1 MGEGSKSGLIAASG
15 SEWDVSLQNWTST
28 DEARDSVR
36 ALTADVRTAIHQKSG
51 SMTDAEVRDLIECQ
65 VLQSP
70 ATRLRSYLEKDLLV
84 QNIFLSTRR
93 ELGILQ
99 PLADDPAVNEIMVN
113 GPDRVFVERN
123 GRISTW
129 PHRFGSRE
137 DLEEM
142 IRRLAGRVHKEINEL
157 HPIVDARLAD
167 GSRIHAVYR
176 NVAID
181 GPSLSIRKFP
191 EKKIGMEELIEL
203 GTLSR
208 KAAIDLEVW
217 VRSGYNI
224 FVSGGTSSGKT
235 TFLNVLSNFIPKSE
249 RIILVEDAAELQ
261 VDNVPNLVRLE
272 TRQPNA
278 QGKGEVTMRQ
288 LIRASLRMRPD
299 RIIVG
304 EVRGEEILDMVQAMN
319 TGHDGSLS
327 TGHGN
332 SPEGMLSRMEAM
344 YLTAV
349 QYPIE
354 SVRTQIAEAIDLI
367 VHMGRLRDN
376 SRKVLE
382 IVEVTGCV
390 NGRFAINPLY
400 TYKREEGLVPTG
412 NPLQRTSKLERSV
425 SLEAD

>member
-1 MGEGSKSGLIAASG
+1 M
-15 SEWDVSLQNWTST
+15 QNWTST

>member
-1 MGEGSKSGLIAASG
+1 MIAASG

-235 TFLNVLSNFIPKSE
+235 TFLNVLSNFIPKNE

>member
-1 MGEGSKSGLIAASG
+1 MIAASG
-15 SEWDVSLQNWTST
+15 SEWDGSLQNWTST

-36 ALTADVRTAIHQKSG
+36 ALTADVRAAIHQKSG
-51 SMTDAEVRDLIECQ
+51 SMTDAEVRDLIEGQ
-65 VLQSP
+65 VLQNP
-70 ATRLRSYLEKDLLV
+70 ATRLRSYVEKDLLV

-191 EKKIGMEELIEL
+191 EKKIGMEELIEW

-261 VDNVPNLVRLE
+261 IDNVPNLVRLE

-400 TYKREEGLVPTG
+400 TFKREEGLVPTG

-425 SLEAD
+425 TLEAD

>member
-1 MGEGSKSGLIAASG
+1 MIAASG

>member
-1 MGEGSKSGLIAASG
+1 M
-15 SEWDVSLQNWTST
+15 QNWNSM
-28 DEARDSVR
+28 DETRRSVR
-36 ALTADVRTAIHQKSG
+36 ELTRDVRAAIHRQDG
-51 SMTDAEVRDLIECQ
+51 ALTDAEVRDLIEEQ
-65 VLQSP
+65 VLRAS
-70 ATRLRSYLEKDLLV
+70 ATRCRSFEEKDLLV
-84 QNIFLSTRR
+84 QSVFLSTRR

-99 PLADDPAVNEIMVN
+99 PLADDPTVNEIMVN
-113 GPDRVFVERN
+113 GPDRVFVERS
-123 GRISTW
+123 GRISPW
-129 PHRFGSRE
+129 PHRFENRE

-142 IRRLAGRVHKEINEL
+142 IRRLAGKVHKEINEL

-181 GPSLSIRKFP
+181 GPALSIRKFP

-203 GTLSR
+203 GTISR
-208 KAAIDLEVW
+208 KAAEDLETW

-249 RIILVEDAAELQ
+249 RIILIEDAAELQ
-261 VDNVPNLVRLE
+261 IDKVPNLVRLE

-354 SVRTQIAEAIDLI
+354 SVRAQIAEAVDLI

-382 IVEVTGCV
+382 IVEIAGCEG
-390 NGRFAINPLY
+390 GRLVVNPLY
-400 TYKREEGLVPTG
+400 CYKREEGLVPTG
-412 NPLQRTSKLERSV
+412 NRLKRTEKLERS
-425 SLEAD
+425 LAHGMD